1 MSKPL
6 QGDWGDK
13 DYRLGFYWAVPYR
26 CGFCG
31 REVSSERGW
40 QIVWTDVD
48 LPPEDEDAQELEG
61 YIRICPN
68 CKRPT
73 FFEEGTQYPKVPIGE
88 PVANLP
94 NDVEGLFNEARV
106 SASSG
111 APTASVLCLR
121 KLLMNIAVNKGA
133 PVDKTFQQ
141 YVDFLARK
149 GYVPPD
155 GKGWVDHIRNKG
167 NDANHEIA
175 LMDSSDAKELIDFA
189 GMLLTFI
196 YEFPGRVPKV
206 QKKENQAATAT
217 A

>member
-1 MSKPL
+1 
-6 QGDWGDK
+6 
-13 DYRLGFYWAVPYR
+13 
-26 CGFCG
+26 
-31 REVSSERGW
+31 VSSERGW
-40 QIVWTDVD
+40 QIVWEEEEGD
-48 LPPEDEDAQELEG
+48 PEEGGMLEG

-73 FFEEGTQYPKVPIGE
+73 FFESGTQYPNVPIGE
-88 PVANLP
+88 PVEALP
-94 NDVEGLFNEARV
+94 KDVEGLYNEARV
-106 SASSG
+106 SASCG

-133 PVDKTFQQ
+133 PVDKTFRQ
-141 YVDFLARK
+141 YVDYLAEK

-175 LMDSSDAKELIDFA
+175 LMDSSNAKELIDFA

-196 YEFPGRVPKV
+196 YEFPGRVPKA
-206 QKKENQAATAT
+206 QKK
-217 A
+217 

>member
-1 MSKPL
+1 MDKPL
-6 QGDWGDK
+6 AGEWGDK
-13 DYRLGFYWAVPYR
+13 QYPLGLAWAVSYR
-26 CGFCG
+26 CGYCE

-40 QIVWTDVD
+40 QNTWQDEYSD
-48 LPPEDEDAQELEG
+48 PEEGSQLEG
-61 YIRICPN
+61 FIRICPN

-73 FFEEGTQYPKVPIGE
+73 FFESGTQHPKIPVGD

-94 NDVEGLFNEARV
+94 NDVEGLYNEARV

-121 KLLMNIAVNKGA
+121 KLLMNIAVTEKATVG
-133 PVDKTFQQ
+133 KTFKD
-141 YVDFLARK
+141 YVDYLADK
-149 GYVPPD
+149 GFVPPH

-175 LMDSSDAKELIDFA
+175 LMGQADAKELIDFA

-196 YEFPGRVPKV
+196 YEFPSRVPKPPV
-206 QKKENQAATAT
+206 KTP
-217 A
+217 